1 MENKFEFTLTVPQSW
16 LYSPADLIK
25 KYAKENA
32 GVRFFYDLDW
42 RAILIING
50 TKYKYERWKIKKNN
64 DGTETVTVYLVAK

>member
-1 MENKFEFTLTVPQSW
+1 MKGNFEFTIIVPQSW

-32 GVRFFYDLDW
+32 GVRFFYDLAW

-50 TKYKYERWKIKKNN
+50 TMYKYEHWKIKKNN
-64 DGTETVTVYLVAK
+64 DGTETVTVYLVEK